1 MLASRALLARQAATV
16 LSRQPACLV
25 HQGGDWGN
33 WGHSNI
39 AVVFSG
45 CGWWDGT
52 DVHEAAYTMYHLSR
66 NGARFQ
72 IFAPNQQQMQVMDHC
87 KVQPSSGENRNMMV
101 EAGRFSH
108 GQGMTQ
114 MHDLSRLDVSNFD
127 AVIFPGG
134 HGVTKNLCSF
144 SKDGKDCKLHSDVER
159 ILKDFHRSRK
169 PIGLASMSPLL
180 ACRVLPS
187 LEVTMGYERDESS
200 RWGHWP
206 NTNMVQAVKSMG
218 ARHNVREPYI
228 SFPGLHEAYVDEKNK
243 VVSTPTFMW
252 ETDYHYHYIFDGIGN
267 MVKHVMRMAAK

>member
-1 MLASRALLARQAATV
+1 MLASRALLAKQAAAMLV
-16 LSRQPACLV
+16 RQPACLM
-25 HQGGDWGN
+25 HHGGDWGN
-33 WGHSNI
+33 WGNTNI

-72 IFAPNQQQMQVMDHC
+72 IFAPNQQQMHVMDHM
-87 KVQPSSGENRNMMV
+87 KMQPSSSDNRNMMM
-101 EAGRFSH
+101 ESARFSH
-108 GQGMTQ
+108 GQGTMQ
-114 MHDLSRLDVSNFD
+114 MNDLSKLDANSFD

-134 HGVTKNLCSF
+134 HGIVKNMSTF
-144 SKDGKDCKLHSDVER
+144 SKDGKDCKLNNDVER
-159 ILKDFHRSRK
+159 VLKDFHRARK
-169 PIGLASMSPLL
+169 PIGLSSMAPLL

-200 RWGHWP
+200 RWGRWP

-218 ARHNVREPYI
+218 ARHNTREPY
-228 SFPGLHEAYVDEKNK
+228 EAYVDEKNK
-243 VVSTPTFMW
+243 VISTPTFMW

-267 MVKHVMRMAAK
+267 MVKHVMRMTAK

>member
-1 MLASRALLARQAATV
+1 MLASRTLLSKQTLAV
-16 LSRQPACLV
+16 LSRQPACFV
-25 HQGGDWGN
+25 HHGDYGN
-33 WGHSNI
+33 WGNTNI

-52 DVHEAAYTMYHLSR
+52 DVHEGVYTMYHLSR

-72 IFAPNQQQMQVMDHC
+72 MFAPNQQQMHVMDHMR
-87 KVQPSSGENRNMMV
+87 KQPGSGENRNMMM
-101 EAGRFSH
+101 EAARFSH

-114 MHDLSRLDVSNFD
+114 MQDLSKLDINSFD

-144 SKDGKDCKLHSDVER
+144 VKDGKDFKLHNDVER
-159 ILKDFHRSRK
+159 VLKEFHRSRK
-169 PIGLASMSPLL
+169 PIGLASMAPML

-187 LEVTMGYERDESS
+187 IEVTMGYEKDENT
-200 RWGHWP
+200 RWGNWP

-218 ARHNVREPYI
+218 ARHNVREPY
-228 SFPGLHEAYVDEKNK
+228 EAYVDEKNK

-252 ETDYHYHYIFDGIGN
+252 ETEYHYHYIFDGIGN
-267 MVKHVMRMAAK
+267 MVKHVMRMSTK